1 MKKAIIIKNVSKT
14 NILNAI
20 NLEIEHQEIIAIM
33 GFSGS
38 GKTTLLNLISGLD
51 SPTTGTIEI
60 NGTNLTKLKEPQLT
74 KFRSQ
79 NISYIFQDYKL
90 IDYLTIKENILIT
103 QRINHQ
109 KIDNNKLDYLVK
121 TLNLEQVK
129 NLKINYLSGGQKQ
142 RVSIARALIGNNNFI
157 FADEPTGALDLITRD
172 QILKELI
179 NNVRHFQKTLIIV
192 THDPYVAQYAGRI
205 IFIADHQI
213 ESIHPQLQLD
223 DIEKKMKA
231 LFKNV

>member
-1 MKKAIIIKNVSKT
+1 MTQAIVIKNVSKN
-14 NILNAI
+14 NILNTI
-20 NLEIEHQEIIAIM
+20 NLEINNQEIISIM

-38 GKTTLLNLISGLD
+38 GKTTLLNLMSGLD
-51 SPTTGTIEI
+51 KPSSGLIEI
-60 NGTNLTKLKEPQLT
+60 NGVNLTTLKEPKLT
-74 KFRSQ
+74 KFRAE

-103 QRINHQ
+103 QRINKQ
-109 KIDNNKLDYLVK
+109 KIDNNKLDYLIK
-121 TLNLEQVK
+121 SLNLEQVK

-142 RVSIARALIGNNNFI
+142 RVAIARALIGNNNFI

-179 NNVRHFQKTLIIV
+179 NNVKHFQKTLIIV
-192 THDPYVAQYAGRI
+192 THDPYVAQYSNRI
-205 IFIADHQI
+205 IFIDNQQI
-213 ESIHPQLQLD
+213 ESIHQQMELTE
-223 DIEKKMKA
+223 IENKMKA

>member
-1 MKKAIIIKNVSKT
+1 MFT
-14 NILNAI
+14 
-20 NLEIEHQEIIAIM
+20 
-33 GFSGS
+33 
-38 GKTTLLNLISGLD
+38 
-51 SPTTGTIEI
+51 
-60 NGTNLTKLKEPQLT
+60 
-74 KFRSQ
+74 
-79 NISYIFQDYKL
+79 NISYIFHDYKL
-90 IDYLTIKENILIT
+90 IDYFIIKENILIT

-129 NLKINYLSGGQKQ
+129 NLKINYLSGDQKQ
-142 RVSIARALIGNNNFI
+142 RLSIVRALIGNNNFI

-179 NNVRHFQKTLIIV
+179 NNVRYFQKTLIIV
-192 THDPYVAQYAGRI
+192 THDRYVAQYADRI

-213 ESIHPQLQLD
+213 ESIHSQVQLD